1 MAVQNTDVTHAYNAA
16 LYKDI
21 TPKKALHHHDCLS
34 HRHLSP
40 QKISIA
46 NFLIFVLRN
55 AFLYCDGVIQQLLF
69 RNSSE
74 DLPMDNEH
82 TQYLIVPGWHGSE
95 ADHWQSHWHQTL
107 PGAHRVEQRDWV
119 EPQLHDWVQA
129 LDQKIHALSGKQIIL
144 VAHSLGC
151 VTVAHWARTAGAD
164 VLRRIGGALLVAPAD
179 VERDNATLVLR
190 NFGPVPLE
198 HLPFPSVLVGSTNDT
213 AASAERVILFG
224 RAWGAKIAML
234 TNAGHIN
241 VRSGHTK
248 WEAGFRHLYQL
259 QQLISARTSTTPRPV
274 RRPLLA
280 PSVLLSPSLLLPRS
294 ARHVRNNDHLRVA
307 L

>member
-1 MAVQNTDVTHAYNAA
+1 
-16 LYKDI
+16 
-21 TPKKALHHHDCLS
+21 
-34 HRHLSP
+34 
-40 QKISIA
+40 
-46 NFLIFVLRN
+46 
-55 AFLYCDGVIQQLLF
+55 
-69 RNSSE
+69 
-74 DLPMDNEH
+74 MDNEQ

-95 ADHWQSHWHQTL
+95 ADHWQSHWHDTL
-107 PGAHRVEQRDWV
+107 PGAHRVEQRDWI
-119 EPQLHDWVQA
+119 EPKLQDWVEA
-129 LDQKIHALSGKQIIL
+129 LDKKIRALDGKQILL

-151 VTVAHWARTAGAD
+151 ITVAHWARTAD
-164 VLRRIGGALLVAPAD
+164 SSLLSRIGGALLVAPAD
-179 VERDNATLVLR
+179 VERDNAALALR

-198 HLPFPSVLVGSTNDT
+198 HLPFASVVVGSTNDT

-224 RAWGAKIAML
+224 RAWGAKITML

-248 WEAGFRHLYQL
+248 WEAGFRYLYQL
-259 QQLISARTSTTPRPV
+259 QQLITARTTTPRPA